1 MAQKNGADNT
11 QPPNAEK
18 PSLEKRISA
27 FEDRQTERQSRATKA
42 QMPVEGMAMAGRVAA
57 ELVAGLAVGGGVG
70 WALDKVFG
78 TSPLWLVVLF
88 FLGAIGGMMNVWR
101 IATGRGMAAGYFDE
115 HDGTPSEQ
123 KNKSSEIRRE

>member
-57 ELVAGLAVGGGVG
+57 ELVAGLVVGG
-70 WALDKVFG
+70 AVFFRG
-78 TSPLWLVVLF
+78 NWRHDECLAHCHRQRDGCWLF
-88 FLGAIGGMMNVWR
+88 
-101 IATGRGMAAGYFDE
+101 
-115 HDGTPSEQ
+115 
-123 KNKSSEIRRE
+123 